1 MFKTNPTLFYL
12 IVCGMVFL
20 IIAINVSLF
29 SMVKNRSVEKQMKMM
44 KDAFQRAKSPWGEE
58 EKNLNELSEL
68 VKKVSPNSPTPDEDS
83 ATDQNQNN
91 GK

>member
-1 MFKTNPTLFYL
+1 MFKTNPALFYL

-44 KDAFQRAKSPWGEE
+44 KNAFQRAKSPWGDE
-58 EKNLNELSEL
+58 EKQLDELSEL
-68 VKKVSPNSPTPDEDS
+68 VKKVAPNSSPSPDDS
-83 ATDQNQNN
+83 DQDQNQIN

>member
-29 SMVKNRSVEKQMKMM
+29 SMVKNRSIEKQMKMM
-44 KDAFQRAKSPWGEE
+44 KNAFQRAKSPWGDED
-58 EKNLNELSEL
+58 KNLDELSEL
-68 VKKVSPNSPTPDEDS
+68 VKKVAPSSSTSTDDS
-83 ATDQNQNN
+83 ETDQNQNN